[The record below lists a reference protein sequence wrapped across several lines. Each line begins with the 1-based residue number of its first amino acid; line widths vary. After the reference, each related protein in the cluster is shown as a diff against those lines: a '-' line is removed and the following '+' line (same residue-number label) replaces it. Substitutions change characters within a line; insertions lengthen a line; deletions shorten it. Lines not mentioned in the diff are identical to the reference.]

1 MANLRTNNLCGEG
14 GTNAIK
20 GSVYFDGYVNGTGSS
35 YLSIAD
41 NDDLDMG
48 TGDFTVEAW
57 IKPVKHAGTNDPN
70 YMGFF
75 SSADYGSSG
84 SITIQVKN
92 DGKLRYIAGNGGDD
106 ETGSTVLWGHWHHI
120 AIVRSSGTIKGYVN
134 GVEEISSSYSS
145 AIDFGTGGSTV
156 IGELAID
163 NYAGDYAFRGYI
175 SNLRVCKGHAV
186 YTAAF
191 TPPTSELGVHY
202 NSDGDETVLLCCQD
216 SDNAL
221 QEATGKTITGV
232 GRHADSS
239 VELVPNGGPTTDVTG
254 WTAYNSSVAYDTGQI
269 KVTRSGGTGF
279 SAYATITNAVAGQ
292 RYKVSAQIRSVSSR
306 ADLYVTT
313 AVASGTLL
321 SLSGTASATVD
332 VSGFFTA
339 TATTL
344 YVFTAVDGD
353 GDIGYYN
360 RVSVK
365 AADYGDVPK
374 VIPPY
379 GVDAGNTFGGA
390 ISMNSLSWM
399 YFPTGK
405 TEERGRGRALFGG
418 GETPSQTNSIEFV
431 NVQSMGIAKD
441 FGDFTST
448 SGDVKGLGSSTR
460 GVFRVDNAPS
470 LLNTLEFITFANQSN
485 ATDFGDLVVAVQ
497 QRSGAS
503 NQTRGIFSGGLFP
516 GSTVHNDMDYITIAT
531 LGNAADFGNLSV
543 TRGDTAS
550 LASPTRLLI
559 AGGWTPSTSYG
570 DVIDYVTIAT
580 TGNAADFGD
589 LNTGKRALTAV
600 ASSTRGVFGPGKAPS
615 VSNVIDFVTIASTG
629 NATDFG
635 DALVARGGAGSA
647 SNSIRGLFAGGYSP
661 SKINGIEFINIAT
674 TGNGA
679 DFGDMTF
686 VSQYGG
692 GCSDSHGGIS

>member
-1 MANLRTNNLCGEG
+1 MANLRTNNLSGEG
-14 GTNAIK
+14 GRNAIR
-20 GSVYFDGYVNGTGSS
+20 GSLFFNSDYPTSSNNGLDSITVPAGSDFA
-35 YLSIAD
+35 Y
-41 NDDLDMG
+41 G
-48 TGDFTVEAW
+48 TGDFTFEAYVW
-57 IKPVKHAGTNDPN
+57 KSSFASDTRLIFSQTVSGNN
-70 YMGFF
+70 YILFGITT
-75 SSADYGSSG
+75 SG
-84 SITIQVKN
+84 QVVTILGHSN
-92 DGKLRYIAGNGGDD
+92 SLTSTATIALN
-106 ETGSTVLWGHWHHI
+106 SWNHV
-120 AIVRSSGTIKGYVN
+120 AVSRSSGTVKVFVN
-134 GVEEISSSYSS
+134 GVASSGSS
-145 AIDFGTGGSTV
+145 ITTDLNDTTRIPT
-156 IGELAID
+156 IGKYTHSNQLQWQ
-163 NYAGDYAFRGYI
+163 GYI
-175 SNLRVCKGHAV
+175 SNFRITKGEAL
-186 YTAAF
+186 YTADF
-191 TPPTSELGVHY
+191 TPPTSELTA
-202 NSDGDETVLLCCQD
+202 GDNTVLLCCQD
-216 SDNAL
+216 SEDPT
-221 QEATGKTITGV
+221 QEATGKTITGF
-232 GRHADSS
+232 GRYADSS

-365 AADYGDVPK
+365 AADYGDAPK
-374 VIPPY
+374 VIPPV
-379 GVDAGNTFGGA
+379 GVDAGNTFNGA
-390 ISMNSLSWM
+390 ITMNSPSWM
-399 YFPTGK
+399 YFPTGR

-460 GVFRVDNAPS
+460 GVFRVDNSPS
-470 LLNTLEFITFANQSN
+470 LLNTLEFITFANTGN
-485 ATDFGDLVVAVQ
+485 ATDFGDLVIAVQ
-497 QRSGAS
+497 QRPGAS

-531 LGNAADFGNLSV
+531 LGNATDFGNLSV

-559 AGGWTPSTSYG
+559 GGGWTPSTSYG

-589 LNTGKRALTAV
+589 LITGKRALTAV

>member
-1 MANLRTNNLCGEG
+1 MANLRTNNLSGEG
-14 GTNAIK
+14 GRNAID
-20 GSVYFDGYVNGTGSS
+20 GSVFFDGSSKLSVPNSADVRLGS
-35 YLSIAD
+35 D
-41 NDDLDMG
+41 
-48 TGDFTVEAW
+48 DFTIEAW
-57 IKPVKHAGTNDPN
+57 IKLGSPAGDWDAILGMWDASNTRRTYTLQRKNSDGELYLYVSTDGGSTNWA
-70 YMGFF
+70 F
-75 SSADYGSSG
+75 A
-84 SITIQVKN
+84 
-92 DGKLRYIAGNGGDD
+92 NGGNV
-106 ETGSTVLWGHWHHI
+106 TVGDWHHV
-120 AIVRSSGTIKGYVN
+120 AGVRDGNTLRVYLNGVEVDNSSYSGTIYN
-134 GVEEISSSYSS
+134 NTTD
-145 AIDFGTGGSTV
+145 ALF
-156 IGELAID
+156 IGDVAATD
-163 NYAGDYAFRGYI
+163 SNNFNGYI
-175 SNLRVCKGHAV
+175 SNARICKGHCL
-186 YTAAF
+186 YPNGTTF
-191 TPPTSELGVHY
+191 TPPAQKLTSHY
-202 NSDGDETVLLCCQD
+202 IADDNKTVLLCCQD
-216 SDNAL
+216 SDNPL
-221 QEATGKTITGV
+221 QEATGKTITGY
-232 GRHADSS
+232 GRYEYLNDT
-239 VELVPNGGPTTDVTG
+239 ELVTNGSGTTTTG
-254 WTAYNSSVAYDTGQI
+254 WTNANTSTFTVEDGMI
-269 KVTRSGGTGF
+269 KVTRSGGTGPT
-279 SAYATITNAVAGQ
+279 SYQTITTVTGQ
-292 RYKVSAQIRSVSSR
+292 QYTVSVNIQHVSGNYS
-306 ADLYVTT
+306 DLRVYNGSDST
-313 AVASGTLL
+313 GTLL
-321 SLSGTASATVD
+321 KFLRSTGTSTD
-332 VSGFFTA
+332 GNISSTFTA
-339 TATTL
+339 ESTSTTL
-344 YVFTAVDGD
+344 FFVFDDG
-353 GDIGYYN
+353 GDTGKFSQI
-360 RVSVK
+360 SVK
-365 AADYGDVPK
+365 AADRGKQPK

-379 GVDAGNTFGGA
+379 GVDAGNTFNGA
-390 ISMNSLSWM
+390 ISMNSQDYM
-399 YFPTGK
+399 YFPTGR

-470 LLNTLEFITFANQSN
+470 LLNTLEFITFANTGN
-485 ATDFGDLVVAVQ
+485 ATDFGDLVIAVQ
-497 QRSGAS
+497 QRPGAS

-531 LGNAADFGNLSV
+531 LGNATDFGNLSV

-559 AGGWTPSTSYG
+559 GGGWTPSTSYG

-589 LNTGKRALTAV
+589 LITGKRALTAV

>member
-1 MANLRTNNLCGEG
+1 MANLRTNNLSGEG
-14 GTNAIK
+14 GINAIR
-20 GSVYFDGYVNGTGSS
+20 GSVFFNPVDGNNGLDSITVPAGSDFA
-35 YLSIAD
+35 Y
-41 NDDLDMG
+41 G
-48 TGDFTVEAW
+48 TGDFTFEAYVW
-57 IKPVKHAGTNDPN
+57 MSSFASDTRLIYSQTVSGTN
-70 YMGFF
+70 YILFGITTSGEVTAILGHS
-75 SSADYGSSG
+75 SSATSTGR
-84 SITIQVKN
+84 SIALNSWNHV
-92 DGKLRYIAGNGGDD
+92 AV
-106 ETGSTVLWGHWHHI
+106 S
-120 AIVRSSGTIKGYVN
+120 RSSGTVKVFVN
-134 GVEEISSSYSS
+134 GVASSGSS
-145 AIDFGTGGSTV
+145 ITTDLNDQTRIPTIGKYTHSTQ
-156 IGELAID
+156 LAWK
-163 NYAGDYAFRGYI
+163 GYI
-175 SNLRVCKGHAV
+175 SNFRITKGEAL
-186 YTAAF
+186 YTADF
-191 TPPTSELGVHY
+191 TPPTTELTA
-202 NSDGDETVLLCCQD
+202 GDNTVLLCCQD
-216 SDNAL
+216 SDNPL
-221 QEATGKTITGV
+221 QEATGKTITGY
-232 GRHADSS
+232 GRYEYLNDT
-239 VELVPNGGPTTDVTG
+239 ELVTNGSGLTTTG
-254 WTAYNSSVAYDTGQI
+254 WTNANTSTFTVEDGMI
-269 KVTRSGGTGF
+269 KVTRSGGTGPT
-279 SAYATITNAVAGQ
+279 SYQTITTVTGQ
-292 RYKVSAQIRSVSSR
+292 QYTVSANIQHVSGNY
-306 ADLYVTT
+306 ADLRVYNGSDS
-313 AVASGTLL
+313 SGTLL
-321 SLSGTASATVD
+321 KFLRSTGTSTD
-332 VSGFFTA
+332 GNISSTFTA
-339 TATTL
+339 ESTSTTL
-344 YVFTAVDGD
+344 FFVFDDG
-353 GDIGYYN
+353 GNTGKFSQI
-360 RVSVK
+360 SVK
-365 AADYGDVPK
+365 AADRGKQPK

-379 GVDAGNTFGGA
+379 GVDAGNTFNGA
-390 ISMNSLSWM
+390 ISMNSQDYM
-399 YFPTGK
+399 YFPTGR

-470 LLNTLEFITFANQSN
+470 LLNTLEFITFANTGN
-485 ATDFGDLVVAVQ
+485 ATDFGDLVIAVQ
-497 QRSGAS
+497 QRPGAS

-531 LGNAADFGNLSV
+531 AGNATDFGNLSV

-559 AGGWTPSTSYG
+559 GGGWTPSTSYG